1 MGDKDNVTSS
11 GLFRSMSCGAACVL
25 LILLLLS
32 PAAFAGGQNKLFDA
46 KEAMRTYFW
55 KEVYFAG
62 GEALWCKTK
71 FLDAGTRLTADYIYQ
86 VSWIK
91 ERVGCSARAACE
103 ASKEFQRM
111 TADLHNMYPAEKRVQ
126 LDRRSA
132 LFDKVPYSDALPDP
146 SCRYKIFAANIEP
159 NDEIKGEV
167 ARAMLYMHTAYAL
180 PLPGR
185 IGMYINW
192 NNIDPPSAHEQ
203 QRNDLIMKIQG
214 NRNPFIDSPK
224 SAEALRPR

>member
-1 MGDKDNVTSS
+1 MDDKYIARVLK
-11 GLFRSMSCGAACVL
+11 LFRSMSCGAACVMV
-25 LILLLLS
+25 LLLS
-32 PAAFAGGQNKLFDA
+32 PAIATAGGQNKLFDA

-71 FLDAGTRLTADYIYQ
+71 FIDAGTRLTADYIFQ

-91 ERVGCSARAACE
+91 DHVGCSARAECE
-103 ASKEFQRM
+103 ASRDYRRM

-126 LDRRSA
+126 LDRRNA
-132 LFDKVPYSDALPDP
+132 QFEKVLQSDALPDP
-146 SCRYKIFAANIEP
+146 SCRYRIFANYIEP
-159 NDEIKGEV
+159 NNEIKGEV
-167 ARAMLYMHTAYAL
+167 ARAMLYMHTAYGL
-180 PLPGR
+180 PVPGA
-185 IGMYINW
+185 IGMYVDW
-192 NNIDPPSAHEQ
+192 NNIDPPSAHEK

-224 SAEALRPR
+224 SAEALRAR